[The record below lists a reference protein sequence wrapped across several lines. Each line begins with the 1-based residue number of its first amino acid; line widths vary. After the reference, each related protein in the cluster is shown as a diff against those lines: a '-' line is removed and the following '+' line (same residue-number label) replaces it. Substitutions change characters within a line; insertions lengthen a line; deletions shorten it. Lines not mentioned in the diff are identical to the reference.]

1 MAFQIDPSIPLQ
13 AQRTTFDPATILM
26 QAQTNAANL
35 EKHRFEMQKLR
46 EDYDLAKEKR
56 KQEKAM
62 QMGIA
67 SDLER
72 IQSGTPAQYS
82 QPSYAQTMP
91 TGQMPQGMTGVLA
104 SERGQQMPQP
114 AMFGE
119 NILQGNVDFN
129 REMVSPAV
137 QGREPSY
144 IEMLKIGYKNA
155 AMNQDIESAFKFG
168 NMIKQAEIAERE
180 QNAPVGNPYQ
190 RYDDKGALVGT
201 YILTKGGEIPF
212 GQQGTT
218 TVKPDVVSASDKFKE
233 QKAAERQARELA
245 QKEREAFIKAQIE
258 ANKPKVDIVQRA
270 SDIADAKAD
279 AKIRQDLVNDAANV
293 TKTYQ
298 ILTPMIDNALTIVK
312 KLPPDMMQSFFQ
324 SKLAGT
330 PLNKY
335 LGNTEQQKAITDY
348 NVMLENLRLF
358 IEKPAGAI
366 SNYEQGI
373 LGRAIGILEGN
384 YSVEQKEST
393 LKRVK
398 GIFDNQNNVALKV
411 LKQNKG
417 DKFIFGNNQQNNA
430 PLRFKREST
439 STQRKEYADAIIAA
453 NGDSEKI
460 REIQEYARDIGVLE

>member
-1 MAFQIDPSIPLQ
+1 MAFQIDPNIPLQ
-13 AQRTTFDPATILM
+13 ANKVQFDPASILM
-26 QAQTNAANL
+26 QAQQNAANL

-46 EDYDLAKEKR
+46 EDYDAQKEAR
-56 KQEKAM
+56 KQQKAM

-67 SDLER
+67 SDLAG
-72 IQSGTPAQYS
+72 IQSGSPAQYAPMQFQQTPQ
-82 QPSYAQTMP
+82 QPKAYTGDLMGGDFQLGGNNDPTNGSYQL
-91 TGQMPQGMTGVLA
+91 GG
-104 SERGQQMPQP
+104 
-114 AMFGE
+114 GE
-119 NILQGNVDFN
+119 VTQ
-129 REMVSPAV
+129 EAV
-137 QGREPSY
+137 AGREPSY
-144 IEMLKIGYKNA
+144 LEQLQIA
-155 AMNQDIESAFKFG
+155 AKRALQVGDVETAFKYT
-168 NMIKQAEIAERE
+168 QAMQQQRVAERE
-180 QNAPVGNPYQ
+180 QNAPVGNPYPT
-190 RYDDKGALVGT
+190 YDAQGNFVGT
-201 YILTKGGEIPF
+201 RVMTKAGQEIAF
-212 GQQGTT
+212 GTQGTT
-218 TVKPDVVSASDKFKE
+218 TVKPDVLTAKDKANQLFE
-233 QKAAERQARELA
+233 QKKLDRELA
-245 QKEREAFIKAQIE
+245 LKAQEIELKRQE

-270 SDIADAKAD
+270 SDIADAKVD
-279 AKIRQDLVNDAANV
+279 AKVRQDLVNDAANV

-384 YSVEQKEST
+384 YSVEQKESV

-430 PLRFKREST
+430 PLRFKKEST
-439 STQRKEYADAIIAA
+439 SQQRKEYADAIIEAR
-453 NGDSEKI
+453 GDSEKI
-460 REIQEYARDIGVLE
+460 KEIQEYARDIGVLE